1 MENKYQVYRDIR
13 FKRTYRTIGKMSAW
27 RIVLGVILIIFVLLL
42 SLTLLVMG
50 VRVSDIFGSAEE
62 GRACRVE
69 YQIRFT
75 AVDEAYAE
83 AIAQGNM
90 PYDADTKTGMGSVTA
105 AVQVTPS
112 VTVTSVDSATN
123 QKKLVEVLGKVD
135 IVVTVMVDAM
145 YEEGVGYTVNGR
157 ALRIGNAYTLRF
169 PNYVGNGICVRLD
182 EVGATE

>member
-1 MENKYQVYRDIR
+1 
-13 FKRTYRTIGKMSAW
+13 
-27 RIVLGVILIIFVLLL
+27 
-42 SLTLLVMG
+42 
-50 VRVSDIFGSAEE
+50 
-62 GRACRVE
+62 VE